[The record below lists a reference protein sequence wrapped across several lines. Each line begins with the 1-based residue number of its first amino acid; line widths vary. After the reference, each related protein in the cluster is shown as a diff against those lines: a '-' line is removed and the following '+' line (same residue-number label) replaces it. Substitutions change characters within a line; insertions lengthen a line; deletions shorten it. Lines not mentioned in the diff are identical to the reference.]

1 VRATS
6 DRSAA
11 CRNCGRE
18 RPADRL
24 DRLRW
29 CDRCRREVIRRATV
43 VARLTAV
50 AGTLLLMIWILTA
63 IGPTPRFLIGWL
75 VLIAAVYFFLYK
87 LTQRVAFE
95 VIRARGVPPPPE
107 NHA

>member
-1 VRATS
+1 MRVSS
-6 DRSAA
+6 DRPAT

-29 CDRCRREVIRRATV
+29 CDRCRREVIRRATT
-43 VARLTAV
+43 VARITAV
-50 AGTLLLMIWILTA
+50 LGTLLLMVWVLTA

-95 VIRARGVPPPPE
+95 VIRARGVSPPPE

>member
-1 VRATS
+1 MRASS
-6 DRSAA
+6 DRSGT

-29 CDRCRREVIRRATV
+29 CDRCRREVVRRSSV
-43 VARLTAV
+43 VARMVAIAGALLTMA
-50 AGTLLLMIWILTA
+50 WIFFF
-63 IGPTPRFLIGWL
+63 IGPSPRFLMGWL
-75 VLIAAVYFFLYK
+75 VLIAALYFFLSK

-95 VIRARGVPPPPE
+95 VIRGRGVPPAEEPD
-107 NHA
+107 A